1 MYSMVVVKQ
10 FVHAAEAHS
19 GEAKLR
25 RAQLRIVSP
34 ALEVLGD
41 MPEHLRTVV
50 AGIFKEIDD
59 RAFGPLAAAKSLEE
73 ANQQATKAFDVF
85 ANLWPAVLGALI
97 PWMQDNPD
105 RFVTM
110 GHIATDVWTS
120 AEGSRLGSA
129 ACSWFAAAQDARVA
143 LANAIMKESLA
154 VDRANEETIVDRCIV
169 ADFAL
174 MFGVFLAHHEGVTVV
189 AELPL
194 TMAKLA
200 YDAAK
205 EAYVLASMARF
216 ADPEPLVHE

>member
-1 MYSMVVVKQ
+1 MVAVKQ
-10 FVHAAEAHS
+10 FVEAAESHG

-50 AGIFKEIDD
+50 AGIFKEIED
-59 RAFGPLAAAKSLEE
+59 RAFRPIAATTSIEE
-73 ANQQATKAFDVF
+73 ASEQATKAFNIF

-97 PWMQDNPD
+97 PWMQENPE

-110 GHIATDVWTS
+110 GHVVTDVWTS
-120 AEGSRLGSA
+120 SEARRLGDA

-143 LANAIMKESLA
+143 VANAISKES
-154 VDRANEETIVDRCIV
+154 VSVPPANEETIVHRCVV

-174 MFGVFLAHHEGVTVV
+174 MFGLFLAHEKNMSAVR
-189 AELPL
+189 ELAV
-194 TMAKLA
+194 TMAKIA

-205 EAYVLASMARF
+205 EAYVLATTYRF
-216 ADPEPLVHE
+216 ADPDPLVP

>member
-1 MYSMVVVKQ
+1 MVAVKQ
-10 FVHAAEAHS
+10 FVDAAEAHG

-41 MPEHLRTVV
+41 MPAHLRTVV
-50 AGIFKEIDD
+50 EGIFKEIDD
-59 RAFGPLAAAKSLEE
+59 RAFRPVAAATSLEE
-73 ANQQATKAFDVF
+73 ANHQAAKAFDVF
-85 ANLWPAVLGALI
+85 ATLWPAVLGALI
-97 PWMQDNPD
+97 PWLQDNPE

-110 GHIATDVWTS
+110 GRVVIDVWTS
-120 AEGSRLGSA
+120 KEARRLGGE

-143 LANAIMKESLA
+143 LANAIVKES
-154 VDRANEETIVDRCIV
+154 VSVPPANEETIVDRCIV

-174 MFGVFLAHHEGVTVV
+174 MFGLFLAHHDSVTVV
-189 AELPL
+189 AELPV

-205 EAYVLASMARF
+205 EAYVLATTARF
-216 ADPEPLVHE
+216 ADPDPLVQE

>member
-1 MYSMVVVKQ
+1 MVAVRQ
-10 FVHAAEAHS
+10 FVDAAEAHS

-25 RAQLRIVSP
+25 RAQLCIVSP

-41 MPEHLRTVV
+41 MPTHLRTVV
-50 AGIFKEIDD
+50 EGILKEIDD
-59 RAFGPLAAAKSLEE
+59 RAFRPVAAATSLEE
-73 ANQQATKAFDVF
+73 ANHQAAKAFDIF

-97 PWMQDNPD
+97 PWLQDNPE

-110 GHIATDVWTS
+110 GRVVTDVWTS
-120 AEGSRLGSA
+120 AEARRLGGA

-143 LANAIMKESLA
+143 LANAIMKES
-154 VDRANEETIVDRCIV
+154 VSVPRANEATIVDRCVV

-174 MFGVFLAHHEGVTVV
+174 MFGLFLAHHESVTVV
-189 AELPL
+189 AELPV

-205 EAYVLASMARF
+205 EAYVLATTAHF
-216 ADPEPLVHE
+216 ADPDPLVDE